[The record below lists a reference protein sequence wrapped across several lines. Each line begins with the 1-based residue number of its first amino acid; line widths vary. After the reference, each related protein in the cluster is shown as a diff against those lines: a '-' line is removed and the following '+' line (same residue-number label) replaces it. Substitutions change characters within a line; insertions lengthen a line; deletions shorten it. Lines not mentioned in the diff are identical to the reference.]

1 MAKPP
6 PISIEFPLRDGTLVV
21 IRPILASD
29 VVRVRD
35 GFERLSPESRYR
47 RFMSVVDELSD
58 EQVHH
63 LTNVDHEDHMA
74 WVALDPLDPGRRGL
88 GVARYVRVVNE
99 PSVAEAAVTVVDPH
113 QGRGLGSVLLG
124 VLALSALRNGIR
136 TFRAFVLQAN
146 APMLAILRDL
156 GARAEHEGSSLGV
169 DVTLPANAEDLPDT
183 PAGRV
188 FPPWPHACS
197 IPSSPAP
204 RAGDEA
210 SGGWPRSLRP
220 ER

>member
-21 IRPILASD
+21 IRPILPSD
-29 VVRVRD
+29 ADRLRD
-35 GFERLSPESRYR
+35 GFERLSAESRYR

-63 LTNVDHEDHMA
+63 LTNIDYEDHMA
-74 WVALDPLDPGRRGL
+74 WVALDPLDPRRRGL
-88 GVARYVRVVNE
+88 GVARYVRVASE
-99 PSVAEAAVTVVDPH
+99 PSVAEAAVAVVDSH
-113 QGRGLGSVLLG
+113 QGRGLGTVLLG
-124 VLALSALRNGIR
+124 VLAMSALRNGIR
-136 TFRAFVLQAN
+136 SFRAFVLESN
-146 APMLAILRDL
+146 APMRSILRDL
-156 GARAEHEGSSLGV
+156 GARAEREGSSLRV

-188 FPPWPHACS
+188 FRSVARRMLDPIVAP
-197 IPSSPAP
+197 P

-210 SGGWPRSLRP
+210 SGGWPRSFRP
-220 ER
+220 KR